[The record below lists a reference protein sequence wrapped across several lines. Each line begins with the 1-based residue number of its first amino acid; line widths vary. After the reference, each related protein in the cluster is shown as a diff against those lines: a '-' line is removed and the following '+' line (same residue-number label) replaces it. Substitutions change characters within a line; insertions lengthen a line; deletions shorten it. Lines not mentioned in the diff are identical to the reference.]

1 MRPHSSNV
9 CYPLKMETTASG
21 GFWPGAKV
29 RPTRLTDGFRCKN
42 LTFQAQMWFGYYEG
56 PLFRFQPTRQ
66 MSASSSCLG
75 PLRVAYR
82 QGY

>member
-1 MRPHSSNV
+1 VTAFGRVPKYVRPDS
-9 CYPLKMETTASG
+9 LTAS
-21 GFWPGAKV
+21 AV
-29 RPTRLTDGFRCKN
+29 N

-56 PLFRFQPTRQ
+56 PLFRSQPTRQ